1 MQDLRNVTKFAF
13 VEQDRPVL
21 TADIT
26 GNAEY
31 PDIRGT
37 VNVYTLPD
45 GIYLLG
51 EIEGLP
57 QSRDHA
63 FHIHSGSVCE
73 EPGEKLLTLPD
84 IMSGADGRASAK
96 IQLDRVNST
105 QISGKPIV
113 LHIKENGEEK
123 QTVACGL
130 LERVL

>member
-1 MQDLRNVTKFAF
+1 MQDTQNITKYSF

-21 TADIT
+21 TADVT
-26 GNAEY
+26 GTADY

-37 VNVYTLPD
+37 VNVYTLSD
-45 GIYLLG
+45 GIYLHG

-57 QSRDHA
+57 PSHDHA
-63 FHIHSGSVCE
+63 FHIHSGSMCE

-105 QISGKPIV
+105 QIAGKPIV
-113 LHIKENGEEK
+113 LHIKEDGEEK
-123 QTVACGL
+123 QTIACGL
-130 LERVL
+130 LSRVL